1 MSQGPG
7 GGGDSQD
14 REDRPAGAGPASSAN
29 GQGGATDS
37 QESSANGQESRSGG
51 RENGAYGQVNGAEDR
66 GSGEGDGSDSGDG
79 SGHSGSRADG
89 SGDTYDLY
97 QRGLDL
103 LSRGSAAA
111 AAQLLARANT
121 AEPGSRSVLE
131 ALARAQFDAHRY
143 GDAADSFRQIVEASP
158 TDDYAQFGLG
168 LALART
174 GNPRG
179 AAEHLAL
186 AVAMRP
192 DLRHYTDALRG
203 VRATLRA
210 RREAGLPD
218 QISPGERGQA
228 TGSGAGSG
236 TGAGLGSAQPGG
248 AGPGSAHGPS
258 TGSSPGGGTGPGPS
272 DGAGPGAS
280 PRGSGGPGSGR
291 GSSPGPG
298 LTGTGPT

>member
-7 GGGDSQD
+7 GGGDSLD
-14 REDRPAGAGPASSAN
+14 REDRPAEAGPASSAN
-29 GQGGATDS
+29 GPGGATDS
-37 QESSANGQESRSGG
+37 QQRSASGQESRSGS
-51 RENGAYGQVNGAEDR
+51 RENGAYGQVNGTEGG
-66 GSGEGDGSDSGDG
+66 GSGEGGDG
-79 SGHSGSRADG
+79 GDGDGNGRASGGQSGGG
-89 SGDTYDLY
+89 SGGDTYDLY

-143 GDAADSFRQIVEASP
+143 GDAADSFRQIVDASP
-158 TDDYAQFGLG
+158 ADDYARFGLG

-186 AVAMRP
+186 AAAMRP
-192 DLRHYTDALRG
+192 DLRHYADALRG

-218 QISPGERGQA
+218 QISSGERGQV
-228 TGSGAGSG
+228 AGSG
-236 TGAGLGSAQPGG
+236 PDAGPEPGQPGPG
-248 AGPGSAHGPS
+248 QPGPGS
-258 TGSSPGGGTGPGPS
+258 
-272 DGAGPGAS
+272 
-280 PRGSGGPGSGR
+280 
-291 GSSPGPG
+291 G
-298 LTGTGPT
+298 LTGTGPA

>member
-14 REDRPAGAGPASSAN
+14 REDRPAEAGPASSAN
-29 GQGGATDS
+29 GPGGATDS
-37 QESSANGQESRSGG
+37 EEGNTSGQESRSGS
-51 RENGAYGQVNGAEDR
+51 RENGAYGQVNGTE
-66 GSGEGDGSDSGDG
+66 GEGSGDG
-79 SGHSGSRADG
+79 ADG
-89 SGDTYDLY
+89 DGDGTDRGGSDTYDLY

-143 GDAADSFRQIVEASP
+143 GDAADSFRQIVDASP
-158 TDDYAQFGLG
+158 ADDYARFGLG

-186 AVAMRP
+186 AAAMRP
-192 DLRHYTDALRG
+192 DLRHYADALRG

-218 QISPGERGQA
+218 QISPAERGRA
-228 TGSGAGSG
+228 AGSG
-236 TGAGLGSAQPGG
+236 P
-248 AGPGSAHGPS
+248 
-258 TGSSPGGGTGPGPS
+258 
-272 DGAGPGAS
+272 GAGPGAA
-280 PRGSGGPGSGR
+280 PGSG
-291 GSSPGPG
+291 PGPG
-298 LTGTGPT
+298 PGPGQPGLGSGLTGPGPA